1 MATFLQMAKDGGG
14 TDTMKNND
22 PNKTLNPRI
31 RRIYSNMKTRCYNP
45 ISNRYNRYG
54 GRGISVCKEWLD
66 SFGVFQKWALENG
79 YADDLTLDRI
89 DNNGNYCPENCR
101 WATYKEQ
108 RRNST
113 GTRTIT
119 INGKTKIISE
129 WCEQFCIPYYVV
141 NNRLNKYGWSIEKSL
156 QTPVKVEKKYKVF
169 GKELTINEI
178 HKITGDPKYNLYRKL
193 RDKDKLEE
201 GIVSD
206 SAFEKIK
213 EICKEVI

>member
-1 MATFLQMAKDGGG
+1 
-14 TDTMKNND
+14 MKNND

-89 DNNGNYCPENCR
+89 DNNGNYRPENCR
-101 WATYKEQ
+101 WTTYKEQ

-113 GTRTIT
+113 GTRMVT
-119 INGKTKIISE
+119 INGNTKTISE

-178 HKITGDPKYNLYRKL
+178 HKITGVPKYNLYRKL
-193 RDKDKLEE
+193 RGKDKLEE